1 MKNKYESEDEI
12 LLAKIEDKQRL
23 ANTKNKITYT
33 DFLNDKEQAL
43 IKKKMNLKNSLF
55 FGEDNNL
62 DRKVLIFYPEKLDED
77 IIKKNLND
85 IISVIRIVLPPDMKR
100 RIWA

>member
-100 RIWA
+100 RI

>member
-12 LLAKIEDKQRL
+12 LLVKIEDKQRL

-100 RIWA
+100 RI

>member
-12 LLAKIEDKQRL
+12 LLAKVEDKQRL

-62 DRKVLIFYPEKLDED
+62 DRKVLIFYPEKLDKD

-100 RIWA
+100 RI